1 MKKFSEYFINYSN
14 ILQHAIVGFEFEFY
28 TEIPYYKLL
37 ELFNVELSPIK
48 MHGFR
53 KYHSSFTP
61 DAMNFKI
68 EPDLS
73 GGVRMIEVISGPMP
87 YPDCKIVLLKIL
99 KILQNV
105 AMTDEKCS
113 LHINIS
119 FDKNSEKG
127 IEKLIPIKL
136 ILDIDEDNIYEIFP
150 NRENNYYAKSVK
162 RLIPFKGYTQTNG
175 IIELVIANLEL
186 PNTKYYG
193 INIKEYTRG
202 WLEYRYIG
210 GTDYQ
215 FKTKEILYLL
225 DYFILL
231 TWNNIDKEI
240 DDVDK
245 EKILDYL
252 NLNISNFKRF
262 LTYEDFISEYPSIKI
277 EVDKDDNVIIL
288 KSYYDKIYNS
298 LYELLM
304 NTYNLNDAII
314 NYDTE
319 TQKIEVIDTLVKG
332 IFDLKYLHFIQCSIV
347 DGTYYKSTFYD
358 GDIKNSH
365 LESCVIKNCEVF
377 NCKITD
383 CDIDSNTTLE
393 NVYFYGG
400 VMDGEMLS
408 GVMRGGTL
416 GPNAV
421 IGDGVKLITDDDNY
435 FGTTTKGDIIKT
447 ENPKNFKNNKKF

>member
-1 MKKFSEYFINYSN
+1 MKKFSDYFINYSN

-28 TEIPYYKLL
+28 TEKPYYKLL
-37 ELFNVELSPIK
+37 ELFNYELSPIRV
-48 MHGFR
+48 HGFR
-53 KYHSSFTP
+53 KYHSSFVP
-61 DAMNFKI
+61 DALNFKI

-73 GGVRMIEVISGPMP
+73 GGVRLVELITGPMP
-87 YPDCKIVLLKIL
+87 YPDCKIVLLQIMKL
-99 KILQNV
+99 LQDI
-105 AMTDEKCS
+105 ATTDEKCS

-119 FDKNSEKG
+119 YDKEAEKN

-136 ILDIDEDNIYEIFP
+136 ILDVDEDNIYELFP
-150 NRENNYYAKSVK
+150 NRKDNYYAKTVK

-175 IIELVIANLEL
+175 IIDLVIANLEL

-193 INIKEYTRG
+193 INIKEYTQG

-215 FKTKEILYLL
+215 FKTKEVVYLL

-240 DDVDK
+240 DEEDK

-252 NLNISNFKRF
+252 NDNISNFKKF
-262 LTYEDFISEYPSIKI
+262 LRYEDFISEYPSVKI

-288 KSYYDKIYNS
+288 KSYYDKMYNN

-304 NTYNLNDAII
+304 NTYNLSDAII

-319 TQKIEVIDTLVKG
+319 TQKTEVVDTLIKG
-332 IFDLKYLHFIQCSIV
+332 IFDLKHFDFIECQVV
-347 DGTYYKSTFYD
+347 DGTFYKCNFYN

-365 LESCVIKNCEVF
+365 LESCSLTSCEVF
-377 NCKITD
+377 NCKLTD
-383 CDIDSNTTLE
+383 CNVEKDTTLE

-400 VMDGEMLS
+400 IMDGEMLS
-408 GVMRGGTL
+408 GVMRGGIL
-416 GPNAV
+416 GPNAI
-421 IGDGVKLITDDDNY
+421 IGDGVKLVTDDDNY
-435 FGTTTKGDIIKT
+435 FGTNIAGGIRKT
-447 ENPKNFKNNKKF
+447 ENPKDFKNKKF

>member
-1 MKKFSEYFINYSN
+1 MKKFSDYYVNYSN
-14 ILQHAIVGFEFEFY
+14 ILQHAIVGYEFEFY
-28 TEIPYYKLL
+28 TEKPYYKLL
-37 ELFNVELSPIK
+37 ELLNLELNPIK
-48 MHGFR
+48 THGYR
-53 KYHSSFTP
+53 KYHSSFKP

-73 GGVRMIEVISGPMP
+73 GGVTMIELITGPMP
-87 YPDCKIVLLKIL
+87 YPDCKIILLKIL
-99 KILQNV
+99 KILQNIAYV
-105 AMTDEKCS
+105 DEKCS

-119 FDKNSEKG
+119 FDKESEKSLD
-127 IEKLIPIKL
+127 KLVPIKL
-136 ILDIDEDNIYEIFP
+136 ILDVDEDNIYELFP
-150 NRENNYYAKSVK
+150 NRKNNYYSKSVK

-186 PNTKYYG
+186 PNTKYFG
-193 INIKEYTRG
+193 INIKDYTQG
-202 WLEYRYIG
+202 WIEYRYIG

-215 FKTKEILYLL
+215 FKTKEIIYLL

-240 DDVDK
+240 DDDDK

-252 NLNISNFKRF
+252 NLNVSNFKKF

-277 EVDKDDNVIIL
+277 EVDKDDNNIIL
-288 KSYYDKIYNS
+288 KSYYDKMYNI

-314 NYDTE
+314 NYDTQ
-319 TQKIEVIDTLVKG
+319 TQKIEVVDTLVKG
-332 IFDLKYLHFIQCSIV
+332 IFDLRYLNFIQCNIV
-347 DGTYYKSTFYD
+347 DGTYYKSNFFD
-358 GDIKNSH
+358 SDIKNSH
-365 LESCVIKNCEVF
+365 LESCTIKNCEVF
-377 NCKITD
+377 SCKITN
-383 CDIDSNTTLE
+383 CDIDKDTTLE

-416 GPNAV
+416 GPNAI

-435 FGTTTKGDIIKT
+435 FGTTTKGDIVKM
-447 ENPKNFKNNKKF
+447 ENPKDFKNNKKF